1 MFDLGKLSDAVSSLF
16 GAAAGQAGAGGILE
30 QLDSL
35 GIDPAGLQGLDAG
48 QIGDLLANHGIDLT
62 SIEPGQIAELAQQLG
77 GGNELAAGL
86 GEWVAQHFT
95 RS

>member
-1 MFDLGKLSDAVSSLF
+1 MFDIGKLSDAVSSLF
-16 GAAAGQAGAGGILE
+16 GAAAGQAGAGGLLQ

-35 GIDPAGLQGLDAG
+35 GIDPAGMEGLDAS
-48 QIGDLLANHGIDLT
+48 QIGDFLASHGIDLA
-62 SIEPGQIAELAQQLG
+62 SIEPGQITELAQQLG

-86 GEWVAQHFT
+86 GEWVSQHLT